1 MENFINGHEYVDLGL
16 GVKWARCNVGAQIP
30 EEYGDYFAW
39 GEIEPKRLFN
49 EETSETYKKVI
60 EDISGTSRDVARVK
74 WGAPWRM
81 PTKEEF
87 YSLRFKCDLEWI
99 EEYVGGIR
107 VTGRT
112 GYSIFLPAAGMR
124 EWGLLK
130 DMGPNGA
137 YRGHYWLSSPFDEN
151 DAAER
156 AYSMEFYKKNS
167 SLWCGIEE
175 RCYGFQVRP
184 VLDL

>member
-30 EEYGDYFAW
+30 EEFGDYFAW

-60 EDISGTSRDVARVK
+60 DDISGTSRDVARVK

-81 PTKEEF
+81 PTEEEF
-87 YSLRFKCDLEWI
+87 NSLMYKCNWEWI
-99 EEYVGGIR
+99 KGDVCGMR

-112 GYSIFLPAAGMR
+112 GYSIFLPAAGYR
-124 EWGLLK
+124 DWALLEYI
-130 DMGPNGA
+130 GA
-137 YRGHYWLSSPFDEN
+137 LGKYWCSTPFDKE
-151 DAAER
+151 DAPDQY
-156 AYSMEFYKKNS
+156 AYLSHFGSDWKSFTDS
-167 SLWCGIEE
+167 S
-175 RCYGFQVRP
+175 RYYGYQVRP
-184 VLDL
+184 VLDLP

>member
-30 EEYGDYFAW
+30 EEFGDYFAW

-81 PTKEEF
+81 PTEEEF
-87 YSLRFKCDLEWI
+87 NSLMYKCNWEWI
-99 EEYVGGIR
+99 KGDVCGMR
-107 VTGRT
+107 VSGRT
-112 GYSIFLPAAGMR
+112 GYSIFLPAAGYR
-124 EWGLLK
+124 DWGLLK
-130 DMGPNGA
+130 IIDWG
-137 YRGHYWLSSPFDEN
+137 YYWCSTPFDKE
-151 DAAER
+151 DAPDQY
-156 AYSMEFYKKNS
+156 AYHIRFYESNRQWPKDS
-167 SLWCGIEE
+167 D
-175 RCYGFQVRP
+175 RYYGYQVRP

>member
-87 YSLRFKCDLEWI
+87 FSLIGCHLEWI
-99 EEYVGGIR
+99 KGDVCGMR

-112 GYSIFLPAAGMR
+112 GYSIFLPAAGCR
-124 EWGLLK
+124 DWALLK
-130 DMGPNGA
+130 SIGKIGD
-137 YRGHYWLSSPFDEN
+137 YWCSTPFDKE
-151 DAAER
+151 DAPEQY
-156 AYSMEFYKKNS
+156 AYYMHFYSGRDWIS
-167 SLWCGIEE
+167 S
-175 RCYGFQVRP
+175 RDSPRYYGYQVRP

>member
-1 MENFINGHEYVDLGL
+1 MENFINGHEFVDLGL
-16 GVKWARCNVGAQIP
+16 SVKWARCNVGAQIP

-87 YSLRFKCDLEWI
+87 DSLMHCNWEWI
-99 EEYVGGIR
+99 KGDVCGYR

-112 GYSIFLPAAGMR
+112 GYSIFLPAAGYR
-124 EWGLLK
+124 YWALLESI
-130 DMGPNGA
+130 GA
-137 YRGHYWLSSPFDEN
+137 SGNYWCSTPFDKE
-151 DAAER
+151 DAPDQY
-156 AYSMEFYKKNS
+156 AYHIHFYES
-167 SLWCGIEE
+167 SRHWLTDSH
-175 RCYGFQVRP
+175 RYYGYQVRP